1 VAQPQ
6 NLRYTVEEI
15 GQVVQGVL
23 SWQNIGQFVYNQVVI
38 RRNGQPVLTAQ
49 VPGSFT
55 RLTGLLQDTYT
66 AHVTAVNQMGAA
78 SPEAYLEFSIE
89 APPPPSGVTVEQAFL
104 P

>member
-1 VAQPQ
+1 
-6 NLRYTVEEI
+6 
-15 GQVVQGVL
+15 VVQGVL

-66 AHVTAVNQMGAA
+66 PT
-78 SPEAYLEFSIE
+78 SPPLIRWGQLHLRLILNSALRHRLRRQVLRLSRH
-89 APPPPSGVTVEQAFL
+89 FL